1 MFFNVFIYID
11 KKEQLTTDCFYY
23 DVANHYLNYH
33 APYQDKD
40 SWCSIS
46 NVECEIKMD
55 KPLIYIYAKTINE

>member
-1 MFFNVFIYID
+1 MFFNVFIQVD

-33 APYQDKD
+33 VPYQDKD
-40 SWCSIS
+40 GWCSIS

-55 KPLIYIYAKTINE
+55 KPLIYIYAKTIKE